1 MKASCS
7 PLMMLAHHKPPSK
20 MIRLQVG
27 LISPSSEPQR
37 TSSLPGTQTCEV
49 LPFIQS
55 PDRGHGMPSTQ
66 ITAA

>member
-7 PLMMLAHHKPPSK
+7 PLMMLAHHKPPKK

-55 PDRGHGMPSTQ
+55 PD
-66 ITAA
+66 